1 LAGESTERDDM
12 EIQRQDSRIAVEAW
26 GSPVLDRKGRVSHA
40 IAVFHDQTRRRRAE
54 EDLRRVGDMLREANT
69 ELELRTGVLAAVAE
83 AAERLFQS
91 ASWEEVAT
99 EVIGGIG
106 DAVRASRASIFQVSE
121 DGELA
126 ARLRFGWV
134 APGVKPLAEALR
146 EQVPFRIGGFGR
158 WLESFR
164 RTGVRTRTRFS

>member
-1 LAGESTERDDM
+1 LTGESTERDDI
-12 EIQRQDSRIAVEAW
+12 EIQRAESKIAVEGW

-40 IAVFHDQTRRRRAE
+40 IAVFHDQTRRRQAE
-54 EDLRRVGDMLREANT
+54 EEVRRVGDMLRAANA

-106 DAVRASRASIFQVSE
+106 DAVRASSSTGITSSARRR
-121 DGELA
+121 
-126 ARLRFGWV
+126 RLRTF
-134 APGVKPLAEALR
+134 
-146 EQVPFRIGGFGR
+146 
-158 WLESFR
+158 
-164 RTGVRTRTRFS
+164 